1 MFKKKLSRRKKRL
14 LIILASVLVVLIAFR
29 IALPYILLRY
39 VNKQL
44 ASIEGYKGHVDDIDV
59 SLYRG
64 AFTIE
69 GIRLDKTSG
78 KIPVPFF
85 KAEEMD
91 LSIEWR
97 ALFHGRV
104 AAEIEVQ
111 KPVFNFVN
119 GPTKATSQTGIGKHW
134 TEVIDNLLPFKLNRV
149 ELKNGQVHYRD
160 YHSSPQV
167 DIYARQV
174 HVLAENLSNA
184 KHAKGSLPSTAVAT
198 ALVYNGTANVNM
210 KIDPLSRVP
219 LFDLNAKLTNVDL
232 TYLNNFLRAY
242 GNFDVERGR
251 FSLYSEAA
259 AKDNRISGYT
269 KPIIK
274 DIKVVSWKEDK
285 KKPLKLIWESLVGA
299 VAWIL
304 TNHKK
309 DQIATKA
316 TFEGRLDDP
325 DISVLSIIGQ
335 LLRNAF
341 IQALVPSLENNIN
354 INSPGKKE
362 ENPTA
367 LKQLYNK
374 TKTPA
379 GK

>member
-1 MFKKKLSRRKKRL
+1 MFKKKISKRKKRT
-14 LIILASVLVVLIAFR
+14 LIIVGSLLVLLIAFR
-29 IALPYILLRY
+29 IALPYILLHY

-44 ASIEGYKGHVDDIDV
+44 ASIKGYKGHVEDIDV

-64 AFTIE
+64 AYTIQ
-69 GIRLDKTSG
+69 GIRLDKVSG

-85 KAEEMD
+85 KADEMD

-97 ALFHGRV
+97 ALFHGSV
-104 AAEIEVQ
+104 VAEIEVE

-119 GPTKATSQTGIGKHW
+119 GPTKATTQTDIDKHW
-134 TEVIDNLLPFKLNRV
+134 TKVIDNLLPFKLNRV
-149 ELKNGQVHYRD
+149 ELKNGEVHYRD
-160 YHSSPQV
+160 FYSSPQV
-167 DIYARQV
+167 DIFARQV

-184 KHAKGSLPSTAVAT
+184 KHAKGSLPSTAVGT
-198 ALVYNGTANVNM
+198 AVVYNGSAKVNV
-210 KIDPLSRVP
+210 KIDPFSRVP
-219 LFDLNAKLTNVDL
+219 VFDLNAQLTNVDL
-232 TYLNNFLRAY
+232 THLNNFLQAY
-242 GNFDVERGR
+242 GNFDVERGD
-251 FSLYSEAA
+251 FSMYSEVA

-285 KKPLKLIWESLVGA
+285 SKPLKLIWESLVGA

-325 DISVLSIIGQ
+325 DVDVLGIIGQ

-341 IQALVPSLENNIN
+341 IQALVPSLENSVN
-354 INSPGKKE
+354 INSVPKKE
-362 ENPTA
+362 ENPTV

-374 TKTPA
+374 TKTQ
-379 GK
+379 KSK

>member
-1 MFKKKLSRRKKRL
+1 MFKKKLSKRKKRL
-14 LIILASVLVVLIAFR
+14 VIILGSLVVLLIAFR
-29 IALPYILLRY
+29 IALPYILLHY

-64 AFTIE
+64 AYTIE
-69 GIRLDKTSG
+69 GIRLDRISG
-78 KIPVPFF
+78 KVPVPFI

-91 LSIEWR
+91 MSIEWR
-97 ALFHGRV
+97 ALLHGSV
-104 AAEIEVQ
+104 VAEIEVQ

-119 GPTKATSQTGIGKHW
+119 GPTKATSQTGIDKHW
-134 TEVIDNLLPFKLNRV
+134 TEVIDHLLPFKLNRV
-149 ELKNGQVHYRD
+149 ELKDGEVHYRD
-160 YHSSPQV
+160 FHSSPQI
-167 DIYARQV
+167 DIFARKI

-184 KHAKGSLPSTAVAT
+184 KHTKGSLPSTAVAT
-198 ALVYNGTANVNM
+198 AVVYDGTAKVNM

-219 LFDLNAKLTNVDL
+219 TFDLNAQLTNVDL
-232 TYLNNFLRAY
+232 THLNNFLRAY
-242 GNFDVERGR
+242 GNFDVERGE

-259 AKDNRISGYT
+259 AKNNRISGYT

-274 DIKVVSWKEDK
+274 DIKVVSWKEDIR
-285 KKPLKLIWESLVGA
+285 KPLKLIWESVVGA

-341 IQALVPSLENNIN
+341 IQALVPSLENNVN
-354 INSPGKKE
+354 INSIGNKE
-362 ENPTA
+362 EKPTA

-374 TKTPA
+374 TKTP
-379 GK
+379 KSR